1 MTKEVSKMKN
11 TPVYKAIFSCIA
23 GCVFFIPIFTF
34 AQQRGKV
41 EVIKDAR
48 IDTLIARRFSLKGP
62 AKTTASPSG
71 TYSSNG
77 YRVQIFSGWDRKT
90 AYDVQAR
97 FQNRYPDMRT
107 YITYKEP
114 YFKINAGDFR
124 TRLEAERLMQQLK
137 GSFTSLFIIAEK
149 INPTKADQSND

>member
-1 MTKEVSKMKN
+1 M
-11 TPVYKAIFSCIA
+11 
-23 GCVFFIPIFTF
+23 PIFTF
-34 AQQRGKV
+34 AQERGKV

-48 IDTLIARRFSLKGP
+48 IDTLIARRFSLKGAT
-62 AKTTASPSG
+62 AKATASSS
-71 TYSSNG
+71 YSSNG
-77 YRVQIFSGWDRKT
+77 YRVQIYSGWDRKT